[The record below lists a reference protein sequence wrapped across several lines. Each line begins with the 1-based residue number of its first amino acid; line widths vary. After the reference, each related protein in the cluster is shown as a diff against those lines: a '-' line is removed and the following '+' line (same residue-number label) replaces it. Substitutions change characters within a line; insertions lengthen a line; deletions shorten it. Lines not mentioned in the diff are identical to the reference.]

1 MKKILLASNNR
12 GKVERLKHLTE
23 KAGLE
28 IEILTPSELGIE
40 EIDVVEDG
48 ATLADNAEIK
58 ARAYFNKANVPILAN
73 DTGLWIETEGLVD
86 APKRHALQGED
97 ESTLSKEESAQ
108 KILIFWKK
116 KATDNG
122 GKVNGAWIEVFILL
136 SPDGSAKTSDSR
148 REIILTDTAFGE
160 PHIQMPMRALYLS
173 KTTNKPAI
181 LHTEVEEL
189 EEMQPVIDA
198 LKKLLTD

>member
-1 MKKILLASNNR
+1 MKKILLASNNQ
-12 GKVERLKHLTE
+12 GKVERFKHLTE

-40 EIDVVEDG
+40 EIAVVENG

-58 ARAYFNKANVPILAN
+58 ARAYFNKTDVPILAN
-73 DTGLWIETEGLVD
+73 DTGFWIETEGLVD

-97 ESTLSKEESAQ
+97 ESALSKEEIAE

-122 GKVNGAWIEVFILL
+122 GKVNGAWVEAFILL
-136 SPDGSAKTSDSR
+136 SPDGSTKTSDSR
-148 REIILTDTAFGE
+148 REVILTDTAFGE

-173 KTTNKPAI
+173 KITNKPAI